1 VRKVKPPSQV
11 AKEAKRKAPQVVV
24 DEADKEFFHKEE
36 VAEGDQ
42 RMAVPQAEAPATEVI

>member
-1 VRKVKPPSQV
+1 MRKVKPPSQV
-11 AKEAKRKAPQVVV
+11 AKEAKRKPPQVVV
-24 DEADKEFFHKEE
+24 DEADIFHMEE